1 MEASSVKQTGA
12 DSQKSACFLIEVKMN
27 TFVDNE
33 KWVYIVVQNSGQD
46 EHIFGLHDPEND
58 LDFIP
63 AFFNKEDAQQ
73 GLLNMPHSSGMRY
86 EVQTIIYEDLSEYA
100 KQNLSMIFFLDMNG
114 QILAKIES

>member
-1 MEASSVKQTGA
+1 
-12 DSQKSACFLIEVKMN
+12 MN